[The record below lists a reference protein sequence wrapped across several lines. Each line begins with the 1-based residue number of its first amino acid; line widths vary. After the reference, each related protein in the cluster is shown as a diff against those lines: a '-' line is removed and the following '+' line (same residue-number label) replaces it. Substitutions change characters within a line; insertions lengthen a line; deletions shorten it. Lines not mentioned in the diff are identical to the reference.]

1 MVLQGETQRL
11 GHVRGRKQCKKPRTV
26 GVWRALRIA
35 GILKAGRLARRTLI
49 PKMLII
55 RNMALTTEAE
65 ELYPCMTAADNPTG
79 VVCCRALIAAHC
91 PSNTIAA
98 AKQTRNRERNKFK
111 RNLPLGSIGTVVIE
125 VMIIR

>member
-1 MVLQGETQRL
+1 MQRA
-11 GHVRGRKQCKKPRTV
+11 RKV
-26 GVWRALRIA
+26 GVWRVLRIA
-35 GILKAGRLARRTLI
+35 GILNAGRLARRTLI
-49 PKMLII
+49 PKMLIM
-55 RNMALTTEAE
+55 RNMALTAEAE
-65 ELYPCMTAADNPTG
+65 ELYPCMTAADAPTG

-125 VMIIR
+125 VMMIK